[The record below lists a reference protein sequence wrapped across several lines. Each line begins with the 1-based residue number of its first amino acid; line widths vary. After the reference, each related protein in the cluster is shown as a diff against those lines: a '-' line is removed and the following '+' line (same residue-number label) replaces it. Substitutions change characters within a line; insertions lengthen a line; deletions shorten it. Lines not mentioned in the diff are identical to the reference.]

1 MTYLI
6 KFLKTKKALL
16 FLIILAT
23 VIQSFSMLAVPYF
36 AAKMIDDGILKNDL
50 MAIVRLGLQMLAAV
64 GLSAL
69 ISLWASY
76 MSADLAALSGKYL
89 RDRIFDK
96 TQILSIRDFNH
107 FSTASMITRATGDI
121 TVIQQTVIML
131 AQMVLPAPII
141 AVTAIIMTIAVS
153 PKLVAIPILAMVFF
167 MLGIYVIFIKA
178 SPISKTIQMRL
189 DSINRI
195 MGEAITGVRVIRA
208 FDNSEFERNR
218 TNAAFL
224 NYANNVIK
232 LNKTFAVFSPLIWS
246 VVGISLVAVLWFGSF
261 LVLNGEIQVG
271 GITAVSEYTIL
282 LLIALIMSS
291 MVMVML
297 PKMKACLD
305 RTQEVLDTIPE
316 INDVTVPQSRRNP
329 ADPFKI
335 VFDQVS
341 FSYRGAEEAVLKE
354 ISFACEQGKTTA
366 IIGGTGSGKSTIASL
381 MLRLYDVASG
391 TITLEGVD
399 IRQIS
404 QHELRENISYVPQK
418 ALLFSGTI
426 ADNLRMGNSRA
437 TQQELE
443 QAAQTA
449 QAHDFIMETTEG
461 YQRSVAQGGTN
472 FSGGQKQ
479 RLCIARALV
488 KKAPV
493 YIFDDSFSALDFK
506 TDAALRQALKKEMA
520 SAAVVIVA
528 QRVSTIIDA
537 DQIIVL
543 EAGRMAGIG
552 RHAELINTCL
562 VYQEIVASQL
572 CEKEVGSL

>member
-1 MTYLI
+1 MIYLI
-6 KFLKTKKALL
+6 QFLKEKKGML

-36 AAKMIDDGILKNDL
+36 AAKIIDNGIIKKDL
-50 MAIVRLGLQMLAAV
+50 IAIVSLGLQMLAAV
-64 GLSAL
+64 GVSAL

-76 MSADLAALSGKYL
+76 MCADLAALSGKYL

-96 TQILSIRDFNH
+96 TQILSIRDFNR

-121 TVIQQTVIML
+121 TVIQQTVIMF
-131 AQMVLPAPII
+131 AQMILPAPIVAI
-141 AVTAIIMTIAVS
+141 TAIIMTMAVS
-153 PKLVAIPILAMVFF
+153 PILVAIPIIAMVVFISV
-167 MLGIYVIFIKA
+167 IYCLFRKA
-178 SPISKTIQMRL
+178 SPISKTIQKRL
-189 DSINRI
+189 DVINRI

-208 FDNSEFERNR
+208 FDNSEYERKR
-218 TNAAFL
+218 TNEAFL
-224 NYANNVIK
+224 DYADNVIR
-232 LNKTFAVFSPLIWS
+232 LNRTFAVFSPLIWA
-246 VVGISLVAVLWFGSF
+246 VVGISMVAVLWFGSF

-271 GITAVSEYTIL
+271 GIIAVSEYTIL
-282 LLIALIMSS
+282 LLISLIMSS
-291 MVMVML
+291 MVIVML

-316 INDVTVPQSRRNP
+316 IGDEKAVKALGNPNNP
-329 ADPFKI
+329 AKI
-335 VFDQVS
+335 VFNQVS
-341 FSYRGAEEAVLKE
+341 FSYRGAEEPILQG
-354 ISFACEQGKTTA
+354 ISFSCEQGKTTA

-391 TITLEGVD
+391 EITLEGAD
-399 IRQIS
+399 IRQVT
-404 QHELRENISYVPQK
+404 QHDLREKISYVPQK
-418 ALLFSGTI
+418 AILFSGTI
-426 ADNLRMGNSRA
+426 ADNLRMGNSQA
-437 TQQELE
+437 TQAELE
-443 QAAQTA
+443 HAARIA
-449 QAHDFIMETTEG
+449 QAHDFIIGMEDG
-461 YQRSVAQGGTN
+461 YERSVAQGGTN

-506 TDAALRQALKKEMA
+506 TDATLRKALKKEMA
-520 SAAVVIVA
+520 DAAVVIVA
-528 QRVSTIIDA
+528 QRISTIMDA

-552 RHAELINTCL
+552 RHSELIKSCP

-572 CEKEVGSL
+572 TEKEADRI

>member
-1 MTYLI
+1 VTYLVQ
-6 KFLKTKKALL
+6 FLKERKVML
-16 FLIILAT
+16 FLIIMAT
-23 VIQSFSMLAVPYF
+23 VIQSFSMLAVPFF
-36 AAKMIDDGILKNDL
+36 AAKIIDDGILKKDL
-50 MAIVRLGLQMLAAV
+50 MAIVILGLQMLVAV

-76 MSADLAALSGKYL
+76 MSADLAALAGKYL

-96 TQILSIRDFNH
+96 TQILSIRDFNR
-107 FSTASMITRATGDI
+107 FTTASMITRATGDI
-121 TVIQQTVIML
+121 TVIQQSVIMF
-131 AQMVLPAPII
+131 AQMILPAPII
-141 AVTAIIMTIAVS
+141 AVTAIIMTIEVS
-153 PKLVAIPILAMVFF
+153 PALVPIPIIAMVVFI
-167 MLGIYVIFIKA
+167 LAIYLIFIKA
-178 SPISKTIQMRL
+178 TPISKTIQMRL

-208 FDNSEFERNR
+208 FDNSQFERKR

-224 NYANNVIK
+224 NYADNVIR
-232 LNKTFAVFSPLIWS
+232 LNKLFAVFSPLIWS
-246 VVGISLVAVLWFGSF
+246 IVGISMVAVLGSGSF

-271 GITAVSEYTIL
+271 GIIAVSEYTIL

-291 MVMVML
+291 MVIVML

-305 RTQEVLDTIPE
+305 RTQEVLDTVPE
-316 INDVTVPQSRRNP
+316 IEDEIQPQALRNSANP
-329 ADPFKI
+329 KKL

-341 FSYRGAEEAVLKE
+341 FSYRGAEESVLE
-354 ISFACEQGKTTA
+354 GISFSCEQGKTTA

-391 TITLEGVD
+391 SITLEGAD

-404 QHELRENISYVPQK
+404 QHELRESISYVPQK
-418 ALLFSGTI
+418 AMLFSGTI
-426 ADNLRMGNSRA
+426 ADNLRMGNSQA
-437 TQQELE
+437 TLAELE
-443 QAAQTA
+443 QAAKIA
-449 QAHDFIMETTEG
+449 QAHDFVTELTEG
-461 YQRSVAQGGTN
+461 YQSLVAQGGTN

-506 TDAALRQALKKEMA
+506 TDAALRKALKKEMA
-520 SAAVVIVA
+520 DAAMVIVA

-543 EAGRMAGIG
+543 DAGRMAGIG
-552 RHAELINTCL
+552 SHRELIKSCP

-572 CEKEVGSL
+572 SETEADSL

>member
-1 MTYLI
+1 MTYLFQ
-6 KFLKTKKALL
+6 FLKEKKTML

-36 AAKMIDDGILKNDL
+36 AAKIIDDGILKKDL
-50 MAIVRLGLQMLAAV
+50 MAIVILGLQMLAAV
-64 GLSAL
+64 GLSGL

-76 MSADLAALSGKYL
+76 LSADLAALSGKYL

-96 TQILSIRDFNH
+96 TQVLSIRDFNR
-107 FSTASMITRATGDI
+107 FSTASMITRATSDI
-121 TVIQQTVIML
+121 TVIQQTVIMF
-131 AQMVLPAPII
+131 AQMILPAPII
-141 AVTAIIMTIAVS
+141 AITAIIMTIAVS
-153 PKLVAIPILAMVFF
+153 PTLVWIPIIAMVVF
-167 MLGIYVIFIKA
+167 MLAIYLIFIKA
-178 SPISKTIQMRL
+178 SPISKTIQKRL
-189 DSINRI
+189 DVINRI

-208 FDNSEFERNR
+208 FDNSEFERKR
-218 TNAAFL
+218 TNQAFL
-224 NYANNVIK
+224 DYADNVIR

-246 VVGISLVAVLWFGSF
+246 IVGISMVAVLWFGSF

-271 GITAVSEYTIL
+271 GIIAVSEYTIL

-316 INDVTVPQSRRNP
+316 IADETQLPALQNPDNP
-329 ADPFKI
+329 AKI

-341 FSYRGAEEAVLKE
+341 FSYRGAEESVLDG
-354 ISFACEQGKTTA
+354 ISFSCEQGKTTA

-391 TITLEGVD
+391 VITLEGTD
-399 IRQIS
+399 IRQMT
-404 QHELRENISYVPQK
+404 QHQLREAISYVPQK
-418 ALLFSGTI
+418 AILFSGTI
-426 ADNLRMGNSRA
+426 ADNLRMGNSQA
-437 TQQELE
+437 TSAELE
-443 QAAQTA
+443 QAAQIA
-449 QAHDFIMETTEG
+449 QAHDFITELAEG
-461 YQRSVAQGGTN
+461 YQSPVAQGGTN

-506 TDAALRQALKKEMA
+506 TDGALRKALKREMA
-520 SAAVVIVA
+520 DAAMVIVA
-528 QRVSTIIDA
+528 QRVSTIMDA

-543 EAGRMAGIG
+543 DAGRMAGIG
-552 RHAELINTCL
+552 RHEELIKSCS

-572 CEKEVGSL
+572 SETEADSL

>member
-6 KFLKTKKALL
+6 QFLKEKKMML

-23 VIQSFSMLAVPYF
+23 VIQSFSMLAVPFF
-36 AAKMIDDGILKNDL
+36 AAKIIDDGILKKDL
-50 MAIVRLGLQMLAAV
+50 MAIVILGLQMLAAV
-64 GLSAL
+64 GLSGL
-69 ISLWASY
+69 ISLFASY
-76 MSADLAALSGKYL
+76 LSADLAALSGKYL

-96 TQILSIRDFNH
+96 TQVLSIRDFNQ

-121 TVIQQTVIML
+121 TVIQQSVIMF
-131 AQMVLPAPII
+131 AQMILPAPII
-141 AVTAIIMTIAVS
+141 AVTAIIMTIEVS
-153 PKLVAIPILAMVFF
+153 PSLVPIPIIAMVVF
-167 MLGIYVIFIKA
+167 MLAIYVIFIKA
-178 SPISKTIQMRL
+178 TPISKTIQKRL
-189 DSINRI
+189 DVINRI

-208 FDNSEFERNR
+208 FDNSQFERKR
-218 TNAAFL
+218 TNKAFL
-224 NYANNVIK
+224 DYADNVIR

-246 VVGISLVAVLWFGSF
+246 VVGISMVAVLWFGSF

-316 INDVTVPQSRRNP
+316 IEDEKQPLALRNP
-329 ADPFKI
+329 ASPQKL

-341 FSYRGAEEAVLKE
+341 FSYRGAEESVLE
-354 ISFACEQGKTTA
+354 GISFSCEQGKTTA

-391 TITLEGVD
+391 TITLEGAD
-399 IRQIS
+399 IRQMT
-404 QHELRENISYVPQK
+404 QHELRESISYVPQK
-418 ALLFSGTI
+418 AILFSGTI
-426 ADNLRMGNSRA
+426 ADNLRMGNSQA
-437 TQQELE
+437 TPAELE
-443 QAAQTA
+443 QAARIA
-449 QAHDFIMETTEG
+449 QADDFVTELAEG
-461 YQRSVAQGGTN
+461 YQSLVAQGGTN

-506 TDAALRQALKKEMA
+506 TDAALRRALKKEMA
-520 SAAVVIVA
+520 DAAMVIVA
-528 QRVSTIIDA
+528 QRVSTIMDA

-543 EAGRMAGIG
+543 DAGRMAGIG
-552 RHAELINTCL
+552 RHGELMKTCL

-572 CEKEVGSL
+572 SETEADSL

>member
-6 KFLKTKKALL
+6 QFLKEKKVML

-36 AAKMIDDGILKNDL
+36 AAKIIDDGILKKDL
-50 MAIVRLGLQMLAAV
+50 MAIVILGFQMLAAV

-76 MSADLAALSGKYL
+76 LSADLAALSGKYL

-107 FSTASMITRATGDI
+107 FSTASMITRATSDI
-121 TVIQQTVIML
+121 TVIQQTVIMF
-131 AQMVLPAPII
+131 AQMILPAPII
-141 AVTAIIMTIAVS
+141 AITAIVMTIGVS
-153 PKLVAIPILAMVFF
+153 PSLVMIPIIAMVVF
-167 MLGIYVIFIKA
+167 MLAIYLIFIKA
-178 SPISKTIQMRL
+178 SPISKTIQKRL
-189 DSINRI
+189 DVINRI

-208 FDNSEFERNR
+208 FDNSEFERKR
-218 TNAAFL
+218 TNQAFL
-224 NYANNVIK
+224 NYADNVIR

-246 VVGISLVAVLWFGSF
+246 IVGISMVAVLWFGSF

-271 GITAVSEYTIL
+271 GIIAVSEYTIL

-316 INDVTVPQSRRNP
+316 IADKTQAQALRNP
-329 ADPFKI
+329 ANPAKI

-341 FSYRGAEEAVLKE
+341 FSYRGAEESVLE
-354 ISFACEQGKTTA
+354 GISFSCEQGKTTA

-381 MLRLYDVASG
+381 LLRLYDVASG
-391 TITLEGVD
+391 SITLEGTD
-399 IRQIS
+399 IRQMT
-404 QHELRENISYVPQK
+404 QHELREGISYVPQK
-418 ALLFSGTI
+418 AILFSGTI
-426 ADNLRMGNSRA
+426 ADNLRMGNSQA
-437 TQQELE
+437 TPAELE
-443 QAAQTA
+443 HAAQIA
-449 QAHDFIMETTEG
+449 QAHDFVTELTEG
-461 YQRSVAQGGTN
+461 YQSPVAQGGTN

-493 YIFDDSFSALDFK
+493 YIFDDS
-506 TDAALRQALKKEMA
+506 
-520 SAAVVIVA
+520 
-528 QRVSTIIDA
+528 
-537 DQIIVL
+537 
-543 EAGRMAGIG
+543 
-552 RHAELINTCL
+552 
-562 VYQEIVASQL
+562 
-572 CEKEVGSL
+572 

>member
-6 KFLKTKKALL
+6 KFLKAKKALL

-208 FDNSEFERNR
+208 FDNSEFERDR

-449 QAHDFIMETTEG
+449 QAHDFIMETAEG

>member
-1 MTYLI
+1 MTYLTQ
-6 KFLKTKKALL
+6 FLKEKKMML

-36 AAKMIDDGILKNDL
+36 AAKIIDDGILKKDL
-50 MAIVRLGLQMLAAV
+50 MAIVILGLQMLAAV
-64 GLSAL
+64 GLSGL

-76 MSADLAALSGKYL
+76 LSADLAALSGKYL

-96 TQILSIRDFNH
+96 TQVLSIRDFNR
-107 FSTASMITRATGDI
+107 FSTASMITRATSDI
-121 TVIQQTVIML
+121 TVIQQTVIMF
-131 AQMVLPAPII
+131 AQMILPAPII
-141 AVTAIIMTIAVS
+141 AITAIIMTIGVS
-153 PKLVAIPILAMVFF
+153 SSLVWIPIIAMVVF
-167 MLGIYVIFIKA
+167 MLAIYLIFIKA
-178 SPISKTIQMRL
+178 SPISKTIQKRL
-189 DSINRI
+189 DVINRI

-208 FDNSEFERNR
+208 FDNSEFERKR
-218 TNAAFL
+218 TNQAFL
-224 NYANNVIK
+224 DYADNVIR

-246 VVGISLVAVLWFGSF
+246 IVGISMVAVLWFGSF

-271 GITAVSEYTIL
+271 GIIAVSEYTIL

-316 INDVTVPQSRRNP
+316 IADETQLPALRNHANP
-329 ADPFKI
+329 AKI

-341 FSYRGAEEAVLKE
+341 FSYRGAEESVLE
-354 ISFACEQGKTTA
+354 GISFSCEQGKTTA
-366 IIGGTGSGKSTIASL
+366 IIGGTGSGKSTVASL

-391 TITLEGVD
+391 SITLEGAD
-399 IRQIS
+399 IRQMT
-404 QHELRENISYVPQK
+404 QHQLREGISYVPQK
-418 ALLFSGTI
+418 AVLFSGTI
-426 ADNLRMGNSRA
+426 ADNLRMGNSQA
-437 TQQELE
+437 TPAELE
-443 QAAQTA
+443 QAAQIA
-449 QAHDFIMETTEG
+449 QAHDFISELAEG
-461 YQRSVAQGGTN
+461 YQSPVAQGGTN

-506 TDAALRQALKKEMA
+506 TDGALRKALKKEMA
-520 SAAVVIVA
+520 DAAMVIVA

-543 EAGRMAGIG
+543 DAGRMAGIG
-552 RHAELINTCL
+552 RHEELMKSCL

-572 CEKEVGSL
+572 SETEADSL

>member
-208 FDNSEFERNR
+208 FDNSEFERDR

-329 ADPFKI
+329 DDPFKI

-449 QAHDFIMETTEG
+449 QAHDFIMETAEG

-552 RHAELINTCL
+552 RHDELIKSCL

>member
-1 MTYLI
+1 MTYLVQ
-6 KFLKTKKALL
+6 FLKERKVML
-16 FLIILAT
+16 FLIIMAT
-23 VIQSFSMLAVPYF
+23 VIQSFSMLAVPFF
-36 AAKMIDDGILKNDL
+36 AAKIIDDGILKKDL
-50 MAIVRLGLQMLAAV
+50 MAIVILGLQMLVAV

-76 MSADLAALSGKYL
+76 MSADLAALAGKYL

-96 TQILSIRDFNH
+96 TQILSIRDFNR
-107 FSTASMITRATGDI
+107 FTTASMITRATGDI
-121 TVIQQTVIML
+121 TVIQQSVIMF
-131 AQMVLPAPII
+131 AQMILPAPII
-141 AVTAIIMTIAVS
+141 AVTAIIMTIEVS
-153 PKLVAIPILAMVFF
+153 PALVPIPIIAMVVFI
-167 MLGIYVIFIKA
+167 LAIYLIFIKA
-178 SPISKTIQMRL
+178 TPISKTIQMRL

-208 FDNSEFERNR
+208 FDNSQFERKR

-224 NYANNVIK
+224 NYADNVIR
-232 LNKTFAVFSPLIWS
+232 LNKLFAVFSPLIWS
-246 VVGISLVAVLWFGSF
+246 IVGISMVAVLGSGSF

-271 GITAVSEYTIL
+271 GIIAVSEYTIL

-291 MVMVML
+291 MVIVML

-305 RTQEVLDTIPE
+305 RTQEVLDTVPE
-316 INDVTVPQSRRNP
+316 IEDEIQPQALRNSANP
-329 ADPFKI
+329 KKL

-341 FSYRGAEEAVLKE
+341 FSYRGAEESVLE
-354 ISFACEQGKTTA
+354 GISFSCEQGKTTA

-391 TITLEGVD
+391 SITLEGAD

-404 QHELRENISYVPQK
+404 QHELRESISYVPQK
-418 ALLFSGTI
+418 AMLFSGTI
-426 ADNLRMGNSRA
+426 ADNLRMGNSHA
-437 TQQELE
+437 TLAELE
-443 QAAQTA
+443 QAAKIA
-449 QAHDFIMETTEG
+449 QAHDFVTELTEG
-461 YQRSVAQGGTN
+461 YQSLVAQGGTN

-506 TDAALRQALKKEMA
+506 TDAALRKALKKEMA
-520 SAAVVIVA
+520 DAAMVIVA

-543 EAGRMAGIG
+543 DAGRMAGIG
-552 RHAELINTCL
+552 SHRELIKSCP

-572 CEKEVGSL
+572 SETEADSL

>member
-1 MTYLI
+1 
-6 KFLKTKKALL
+6 
-16 FLIILAT
+16 
-23 VIQSFSMLAVPYF
+23 MLAVPFF
-36 AAKMIDDGILKNDL
+36 AAKIIDDGILKKDL
-50 MAIVRLGLQMLAAV
+50 MAIVILGLQMLAAV
-64 GLSAL
+64 GLSGL
-69 ISLWASY
+69 ISLLASY
-76 MSADLAALSGKYL
+76 LSADLAALSGKYL

-96 TQILSIRDFNH
+96 TQVLSIRDFNQ

-121 TVIQQTVIML
+121 TVIQQSVIMF
-131 AQMVLPAPII
+131 AQMILPAPII
-141 AVTAIIMTIAVS
+141 AVTAIIMTIEVS
-153 PKLVAIPILAMVFF
+153 PSLVPIPIIAMVVF
-167 MLGIYVIFIKA
+167 MLAIYVIFIKA
-178 SPISKTIQMRL
+178 TPISKTIQKRL
-189 DSINRI
+189 DVINRI

-208 FDNSEFERNR
+208 FDNSQFERKR
-218 TNAAFL
+218 TNEAFL
-224 NYANNVIK
+224 DYADNVIR

-246 VVGISLVAVLWFGSF
+246 VVGISMVAVLWFGSF

-316 INDVTVPQSRRNP
+316 IEDEKQPLALRNP
-329 ADPFKI
+329 ASPQKL

-341 FSYRGAEEAVLKE
+341 FSYRGAEESVLE
-354 ISFACEQGKTTA
+354 GISFSCEQGKTTA

-391 TITLEGVD
+391 TITLEGAD
-399 IRQIS
+399 IRQMT
-404 QHELRENISYVPQK
+404 QHELRESISYVPQK
-418 ALLFSGTI
+418 AILFSGTI
-426 ADNLRMGNSRA
+426 ADNLRMGNSQA
-437 TQQELE
+437 TPAELE
-443 QAAQTA
+443 QAARIA
-449 QAHDFIMETTEG
+449 QADDFVTELAEG
-461 YQRSVAQGGTN
+461 YQSLVAQGGTN

-506 TDAALRQALKKEMA
+506 TDAALRRALKKEMA
-520 SAAVVIVA
+520 DAAMVIVA
-528 QRVSTIIDA
+528 QRVSTIMDA

-543 EAGRMAGIG
+543 DAGRMAGIG
-552 RHAELINTCL
+552 RHGELMKTCL

-572 CEKEVGSL
+572 SETEADSL

>member
-153 PKLVAIPILAMVFF
+153 PKLVAIPILAMVVF

-426 ADNLRMGNSRA
+426 ADNLRMGNSQA

-449 QAHDFIMETTEG
+449 QAHDFIMETAEG

-552 RHAELINTCL
+552 RHDELINTCL

>member
-6 KFLKTKKALL
+6 KFLKAKKALL

-208 FDNSEFERNR
+208 FDNSEFERDR

-224 NYANNVIK
+224 NYANNVIN

-449 QAHDFIMETTEG
+449 QAHDFIMETAEG

-552 RHAELINTCL
+552 RHDELIKSCR

>member
-6 KFLKTKKALL
+6 KFLKAKKALL

-208 FDNSEFERNR
+208 FDNSEFERDR

-449 QAHDFIMETTEG
+449 QAHDFIMETAEG

-552 RHAELINTCL
+552 RHDELIKSCR

>member
-426 ADNLRMGNSRA
+426 ADNLRMGNSQA

-449 QAHDFIMETTEG
+449 QAHDFIMETAEG

-552 RHAELINTCL
+552 RHDELINTCL

>member
-1 MTYLI
+1 MTYLFQ
-6 KFLKTKKALL
+6 FLKEKKTML

-36 AAKMIDDGILKNDL
+36 AAKIIDVGILKKDL
-50 MAIVRLGLQMLAAV
+50 MAIVILGLQMLAAV
-64 GLSAL
+64 GLSGL

-76 MSADLAALSGKYL
+76 LSADLAALSGKYL

-96 TQILSIRDFNH
+96 TQVLSIRDFNR
-107 FSTASMITRATGDI
+107 FSTASMITRATSDI
-121 TVIQQTVIML
+121 TVIQQTVIMF
-131 AQMVLPAPII
+131 AQMILPAPII
-141 AVTAIIMTIAVS
+141 AITAIIMTIAVS
-153 PKLVAIPILAMVFF
+153 PTLVWIPIIAMVVF
-167 MLGIYVIFIKA
+167 MLAIYLIFIKA
-178 SPISKTIQMRL
+178 SPISKTIQKRL
-189 DSINRI
+189 DVINRI
-195 MGEAITGVRVIRA
+195 MGEAISGVRVIRA
-208 FDNSEFERNR
+208 FDNSEFERKR
-218 TNAAFL
+218 TNQAFL
-224 NYANNVIK
+224 NYADNVIR

-246 VVGISLVAVLWFGSF
+246 IVGISMVAVLWFGSF

-271 GITAVSEYTIL
+271 GIIAVSEYTIL

-316 INDVTVPQSRRNP
+316 IADETQLPALQNPDNP
-329 ADPFKI
+329 AKI

-341 FSYRGAEEAVLKE
+341 FSYRGAEESVLE
-354 ISFACEQGKTTA
+354 GISFSCEQGKTTA

-391 TITLEGVD
+391 MITLEGTD
-399 IRQIS
+399 IRQMT
-404 QHELRENISYVPQK
+404 QHQLREAISYVPQK
-418 ALLFSGTI
+418 AILFSGTI
-426 ADNLRMGNSRA
+426 ADNLRMGNSQA
-437 TQQELE
+437 TSAELE
-443 QAAQTA
+443 QAAQIA
-449 QAHDFIMETTEG
+449 QAHDFITELAEG
-461 YQRSVAQGGTN
+461 YQSPVAQGGTN

-506 TDAALRQALKKEMA
+506 TDGALRKALKREMA
-520 SAAVVIVA
+520 DAAMVIVA
-528 QRVSTIIDA
+528 QRVSTIMDA

-543 EAGRMAGIG
+543 DAGRMAGIG
-552 RHAELINTCL
+552 RHEELIKSCS

-572 CEKEVGSL
+572 SETEADSL

>member
-153 PKLVAIPILAMVFF
+153 PKLVAIPILAMVVF

-426 ADNLRMGNSRA
+426 ADNLRMGNSQA

-449 QAHDFIMETTEG
+449 QAHDFIMETAEG

>member
-399 IRQIS
+399 IR
-404 QHELRENISYVPQK
+404 
-418 ALLFSGTI
+418 
-426 ADNLRMGNSRA
+426 
-437 TQQELE
+437 
-443 QAAQTA
+443 
-449 QAHDFIMETTEG
+449 
-461 YQRSVAQGGTN
+461 
-472 FSGGQKQ
+472 
-479 RLCIARALV
+479 
-488 KKAPV
+488 
-493 YIFDDSFSALDFK
+493 
-506 TDAALRQALKKEMA
+506 
-520 SAAVVIVA
+520 
-528 QRVSTIIDA
+528 
-537 DQIIVL
+537 
-543 EAGRMAGIG
+543 
-552 RHAELINTCL
+552 
-562 VYQEIVASQL
+562 
-572 CEKEVGSL
+572 

>member
-6 KFLKTKKALL
+6 KFLKAKKALL

-69 ISLWASY
+69 ISLWTSY

-167 MLGIYVIFIKA
+167 MLGIYMIFIKA

-426 ADNLRMGNSRA
+426 ADNLRMGNSQA

>member
-1 MTYLI
+1 MTYLFQ
-6 KFLKTKKALL
+6 FLKEKKTML

-36 AAKMIDDGILKNDL
+36 AAKIIDDGILKKDL
-50 MAIVRLGLQMLAAV
+50 MAIVILGLQMLAAV
-64 GLSAL
+64 GLSGL

-76 MSADLAALSGKYL
+76 LSADLAALSGKYL

-96 TQILSIRDFNH
+96 TQVLSIRDFNR
-107 FSTASMITRATGDI
+107 FSTASMITRATSDI
-121 TVIQQTVIML
+121 TVIQQTVIMF
-131 AQMVLPAPII
+131 AQMILPAPII
-141 AVTAIIMTIAVS
+141 AITAIIMTIAVS
-153 PKLVAIPILAMVFF
+153 PTLVWIPIIAMVVF
-167 MLGIYVIFIKA
+167 MLAIYLIFIKA
-178 SPISKTIQMRL
+178 SPISKTIQKRL
-189 DSINRI
+189 DVINRI

-208 FDNSEFERNR
+208 FDNSEFERKR
-218 TNAAFL
+218 TNQAFL
-224 NYANNVIK
+224 NYADNVIR

-246 VVGISLVAVLWFGSF
+246 IVGISMVAVLWFGSF

-271 GITAVSEYTIL
+271 GIIAVSEYTIL

-305 RTQEVLDTIPE
+305 RTQVVLDTIPE
-316 INDVTVPQSRRNP
+316 IADETQLPALQNPDNP
-329 ADPFKI
+329 AKI

-341 FSYRGAEEAVLKE
+341 FSYRGAEESVLE
-354 ISFACEQGKTTA
+354 GISFSCEQGKTTA

-391 TITLEGVD
+391 MITLEGTD
-399 IRQIS
+399 IRQMT
-404 QHELRENISYVPQK
+404 QHQLREAISYVPQK
-418 ALLFSGTI
+418 AILFSGTI
-426 ADNLRMGNSRA
+426 ADNLRMGNSQA
-437 TQQELE
+437 TSAELE
-443 QAAQTA
+443 QAAQIA
-449 QAHDFIMETTEG
+449 QAHDFITVLAEG
-461 YQRSVAQGGTN
+461 YQSPVAQGGTN

-506 TDAALRQALKKEMA
+506 TDGALRKALKREMA
-520 SAAVVIVA
+520 DAAMVIVA
-528 QRVSTIIDA
+528 QRVSTIMDA

-543 EAGRMAGIG
+543 DAGRMAGIG
-552 RHAELINTCL
+552 RHEELIKSCS

-572 CEKEVGSL
+572 SETEADSL

>member
-1 MTYLI
+1 VTYLFQ
-6 KFLKTKKALL
+6 FLKEKKTML

-36 AAKMIDDGILKNDL
+36 AAKIIDDGILKKDL
-50 MAIVRLGLQMLAAV
+50 MAIVILGLQMLAAV
-64 GLSAL
+64 GLSGL

-76 MSADLAALSGKYL
+76 LSADLAALSGKYL

-96 TQILSIRDFNH
+96 TQVLSIRDFNR
-107 FSTASMITRATGDI
+107 FSTASMITRATSDI
-121 TVIQQTVIML
+121 TVIQQTVIMF
-131 AQMVLPAPII
+131 AQMILPAPII
-141 AVTAIIMTIAVS
+141 AITAIIMTIAVS
-153 PKLVAIPILAMVFF
+153 PTLVWIPIIAMVVF
-167 MLGIYVIFIKA
+167 MLAIYLIFIKA
-178 SPISKTIQMRL
+178 SPISKTIQKRL
-189 DSINRI
+189 DVINRI

-208 FDNSEFERNR
+208 FDNSEFERKR
-218 TNAAFL
+218 TNQAFL
-224 NYANNVIK
+224 NYADNVIR

-246 VVGISLVAVLWFGSF
+246 IVGISMVAVLWFGSF

-271 GITAVSEYTIL
+271 GIIAVSEYTIL

-305 RTQEVLDTIPE
+305 RTQVVLDTIPE
-316 INDVTVPQSRRNP
+316 IADETQLPALQNPDNP
-329 ADPFKI
+329 AKI

-341 FSYRGAEEAVLKE
+341 FSYRGAEESVLE
-354 ISFACEQGKTTA
+354 GISFSCEQGKTTA

-391 TITLEGVD
+391 MITLEGTD
-399 IRQIS
+399 IRQMT
-404 QHELRENISYVPQK
+404 QHQLREAISYVPQK
-418 ALLFSGTI
+418 AILFSGTI
-426 ADNLRMGNSRA
+426 ADNLRMGNSQA
-437 TQQELE
+437 TSAELE
-443 QAAQTA
+443 QAAQIA
-449 QAHDFIMETTEG
+449 QAHDFITVLAEG
-461 YQRSVAQGGTN
+461 YQSPVAQGGTN

-506 TDAALRQALKKEMA
+506 TDGALRKALKREMA
-520 SAAVVIVA
+520 DAAMVIVA
-528 QRVSTIIDA
+528 QRVSTIMDA

-543 EAGRMAGIG
+543 DAGRMAGIG
-552 RHAELINTCL
+552 RHEELIKSCS

-572 CEKEVGSL
+572 SETEADSL

>member
-6 KFLKTKKALL
+6 KFLKAKKALL

-208 FDNSEFERNR
+208 FDNSEFERDR

-552 RHAELINTCL
+552 RHDELINTCL

>member
-6 KFLKTKKALL
+6 QFLKAKKALL

-208 FDNSEFERNR
+208 FDNSEFERDR

-449 QAHDFIMETTEG
+449 QAHDFIMETAEG

>member
-449 QAHDFIMETTEG
+449 QAHDFIMETAEG

-552 RHAELINTCL
+552 RHDELIKSCR

>member
-1 MTYLI
+1 MTYLFQ
-6 KFLKTKKALL
+6 FLKEKKTML

-36 AAKMIDDGILKNDL
+36 AAKIIDDGILKKDL
-50 MAIVRLGLQMLAAV
+50 MAIVILGLQMLAAV
-64 GLSAL
+64 GLSGL

-76 MSADLAALSGKYL
+76 LSADLAALSGKYL

-96 TQILSIRDFNH
+96 TQVLSIRDFNR
-107 FSTASMITRATGDI
+107 FSTASMITRATSDI
-121 TVIQQTVIML
+121 TVIQQTVIMF
-131 AQMVLPAPII
+131 AQMILPAPII
-141 AVTAIIMTIAVS
+141 AITAIIMTIAVS
-153 PKLVAIPILAMVFF
+153 PTLVWIPIIAMVVF
-167 MLGIYVIFIKA
+167 MLAIYLIFIKA
-178 SPISKTIQMRL
+178 SPISKTIQKRL
-189 DSINRI
+189 DVINRI
-195 MGEAITGVRVIRA
+195 MGEAISGVRVIRA
-208 FDNSEFERNR
+208 FDNSEFERKR
-218 TNAAFL
+218 TNQAFL
-224 NYANNVIK
+224 NYADNVIR

-246 VVGISLVAVLWFGSF
+246 IVGISMVAVLWFGSF

-271 GITAVSEYTIL
+271 GIIAVSEYTIL

-316 INDVTVPQSRRNP
+316 IADETQLPALQNPDNP
-329 ADPFKI
+329 AKI

-341 FSYRGAEEAVLKE
+341 FSYRGAEESVLE
-354 ISFACEQGKTTA
+354 GISFSCEQGKTTA

-391 TITLEGVD
+391 VITLEGTD
-399 IRQIS
+399 IRQMT
-404 QHELRENISYVPQK
+404 QHQLREAISYVPQK
-418 ALLFSGTI
+418 AILFSGTI
-426 ADNLRMGNSRA
+426 ADNLRMGNSQA
-437 TQQELE
+437 TSAELE
-443 QAAQTA
+443 QAAQIA
-449 QAHDFIMETTEG
+449 QAHDFITELAEG
-461 YQRSVAQGGTN
+461 YQSPVAQGGTN

-506 TDAALRQALKKEMA
+506 TDGALRKALKREMA
-520 SAAVVIVA
+520 DAAMVIVA
-528 QRVSTIIDA
+528 QRVSTIMDA

-543 EAGRMAGIG
+543 DAGRMAGIG
-552 RHAELINTCL
+552 RHEELIKSCS

-572 CEKEVGSL
+572 SETEADSL

>member
-1 MTYLI
+1 MTYLVQ
-6 KFLKTKKALL
+6 FLKERKVML
-16 FLIILAT
+16 FLIIMAT
-23 VIQSFSMLAVPYF
+23 VIQSFSMLAVPFF
-36 AAKMIDDGILKNDL
+36 AAKIIDDGILKKDL
-50 MAIVRLGLQMLAAV
+50 MAIVILGLQMLVAV

-76 MSADLAALSGKYL
+76 MSADLAALAGKYL

-96 TQILSIRDFNH
+96 TQILSIRDFNR
-107 FSTASMITRATGDI
+107 FTTASMITRATGDI
-121 TVIQQTVIML
+121 TVIQQSVIMF
-131 AQMVLPAPII
+131 AQMILPAPII
-141 AVTAIIMTIAVS
+141 AVTAIIMTIEVS
-153 PKLVAIPILAMVFF
+153 PALVPIPIIAMVVFI
-167 MLGIYVIFIKA
+167 LAIYLIFIKA
-178 SPISKTIQMRL
+178 TPISKTIQMRL

-208 FDNSEFERNR
+208 FDNSQFERKR

-224 NYANNVIK
+224 NYADNVIR
-232 LNKTFAVFSPLIWS
+232 LNKLFAVFSPLIWS
-246 VVGISLVAVLWFGSF
+246 IVGISMVAVLGSGSF

-271 GITAVSEYTIL
+271 GIIAVSEYTIL

-291 MVMVML
+291 MVIVML

-305 RTQEVLDTIPE
+305 RTQEVLDTVPE
-316 INDVTVPQSRRNP
+316 IEDEIQPQALRNSANP
-329 ADPFKI
+329 KKL

-341 FSYRGAEEAVLKE
+341 FSYRGAEESVLE
-354 ISFACEQGKTTA
+354 GISFSCEQGKTTA

-391 TITLEGVD
+391 SITLEGAD

-404 QHELRENISYVPQK
+404 QHELRESISYVPQK
-418 ALLFSGTI
+418 AMLFSGTI
-426 ADNLRMGNSRA
+426 ADNLRMGNSQA
-437 TQQELE
+437 TLAELE
-443 QAAQTA
+443 QAAKIA
-449 QAHDFIMETTEG
+449 QAHDFVTELTEG
-461 YQRSVAQGGTN
+461 YQSLVAQGGTN

-506 TDAALRQALKKEMA
+506 TDVALRKALKKEMA
-520 SAAVVIVA
+520 DAAMVIVA

-543 EAGRMAGIG
+543 DAGRMAGIG
-552 RHAELINTCL
+552 SHRELIKSCP

-572 CEKEVGSL
+572 SETEADSL

>member
-153 PKLVAIPILAMVFF
+153 PKLVAIPILAMVVF

-208 FDNSEFERNR
+208 FDNSEFERDR

>member
-153 PKLVAIPILAMVFF
+153 PKLVAIPILAMVVF

-246 VVGISLVAVLWFGSF
+246 VVGISLVAVLWLGSF

-426 ADNLRMGNSRA
+426 ADNLRMGNSQA

-449 QAHDFIMETTEG
+449 QAHDFIMETAEG

-552 RHAELINTCL
+552 RHDELIKSCR

>member
-1 MTYLI
+1 MTYLFQ
-6 KFLKTKKALL
+6 FLKEKKTML

-36 AAKMIDDGILKNDL
+36 AAKIIDDGILKKDL
-50 MAIVRLGLQMLAAV
+50 MAIVILGLQMLAAV
-64 GLSAL
+64 GLSGL

-76 MSADLAALSGKYL
+76 LSADLAALSGKYL

-96 TQILSIRDFNH
+96 TQVLSIRDFNR
-107 FSTASMITRATGDI
+107 FSTASMITRATSDI
-121 TVIQQTVIML
+121 TVIQQTVIMF
-131 AQMVLPAPII
+131 AQMILPAPII
-141 AVTAIIMTIAVS
+141 AITAIIMTIAVS
-153 PKLVAIPILAMVFF
+153 PTLVWIPIIAMVVF
-167 MLGIYVIFIKA
+167 MLAIYLIFIKA
-178 SPISKTIQMRL
+178 SPISKTIQKRL
-189 DSINRI
+189 DVINRI

-208 FDNSEFERNR
+208 FDNSEFERKR
-218 TNAAFL
+218 TNQAFL
-224 NYANNVIK
+224 DYADNVIR

-246 VVGISLVAVLWFGSF
+246 IVGISMVAVLWFGSF

-271 GITAVSEYTIL
+271 GIIAVSEYTIL

-316 INDVTVPQSRRNP
+316 IADETQLPALQNPDNP
-329 ADPFKI
+329 AKI

-341 FSYRGAEEAVLKE
+341 FSYRGAEESVLE
-354 ISFACEQGKTTA
+354 GISFSCEQGKTTA

-391 TITLEGVD
+391 VITLEGID
-399 IRQIS
+399 IRQMT
-404 QHELRENISYVPQK
+404 QHQLREAISYVPQK
-418 ALLFSGTI
+418 AILFSGTI
-426 ADNLRMGNSRA
+426 ADNLRMGNSQA
-437 TQQELE
+437 TSAELE
-443 QAAQTA
+443 QAAQIA
-449 QAHDFIMETTEG
+449 QAHDFITELAEG
-461 YQRSVAQGGTN
+461 YQSPVAQGGTN

-506 TDAALRQALKKEMA
+506 TDGALRKALKREMA
-520 SAAVVIVA
+520 DAAMVIVA
-528 QRVSTIIDA
+528 QRVSTIMDA

-543 EAGRMAGIG
+543 DAGRMAGIG
-552 RHAELINTCL
+552 RHEELIKSCS

-572 CEKEVGSL
+572 SETEADSL

>member
-1 MTYLI
+1 MTYLFQ
-6 KFLKTKKALL
+6 FLKEKKTMLY
-16 FLIILAT
+16 LIILAT

-36 AAKMIDDGILKNDL
+36 AAKIIDDGILKKDL
-50 MAIVRLGLQMLAAV
+50 MAIVILGLQMLAAV
-64 GLSAL
+64 GLSGL

-76 MSADLAALSGKYL
+76 LSADLAALSGKYL

-96 TQILSIRDFNH
+96 TQVLSIRDFNR
-107 FSTASMITRATGDI
+107 FGTASMITRATSDI
-121 TVIQQTVIML
+121 TVIQQTVIMF
-131 AQMVLPAPII
+131 AQMILPAPII
-141 AVTAIIMTIAVS
+141 AITAIIMTIGVS
-153 PKLVAIPILAMVFF
+153 SSLVWIPIIAMVVF
-167 MLGIYVIFIKA
+167 MLAIYLIFIKA
-178 SPISKTIQMRL
+178 SPISKTIQKRL
-189 DSINRI
+189 DVINRI

-208 FDNSEFERNR
+208 FDNSEFERKR
-218 TNAAFL
+218 TNQAFL
-224 NYANNVIK
+224 NYADNVIR
-232 LNKTFAVFSPLIWS
+232 LNKTFAVFTPLIWS
-246 VVGISLVAVLWFGSF
+246 IVGISMVAVLWFGSF

-271 GITAVSEYTIL
+271 GIIAVSEYTIL

-316 INDVTVPQSRRNP
+316 IADETQPQALRNP
-329 ADPFKI
+329 ANPAKI
-335 VFDQVS
+335 VFDQVG
-341 FSYRGAEEAVLKE
+341 FSYRGAEESVLE
-354 ISFACEQGKTTA
+354 GISFSCEQGKTTA

-391 TITLEGVD
+391 VITLEGTD
-399 IRQIS
+399 IRQMT
-404 QHELRENISYVPQK
+404 QHQLREAISYVPQK
-418 ALLFSGTI
+418 AILFSGTI
-426 ADNLRMGNSRA
+426 SDNLRMGNSQA
-437 TQQELE
+437 TPAELE
-443 QAAQTA
+443 QAAQIA
-449 QAHDFIMETTEG
+449 QAHDFITELAEG
-461 YQRSVAQGGTN
+461 YQSLVAQGGTN

-506 TDAALRQALKKEMA
+506 TDGALRKALKKEMA
-520 SAAVVIVA
+520 DAAMVIVA

-543 EAGRMAGIG
+543 DAGRMAGIG
-552 RHAELINTCL
+552 RHEELMKSCL

-572 CEKEVGSL
+572 SETEADSL

>member
-6 KFLKTKKALL
+6 QFLKEKKVML

-36 AAKMIDDGILKNDL
+36 AAKIIDDGILKKDL
-50 MAIVRLGLQMLAAV
+50 MAIVILGFQMLAAV

-76 MSADLAALSGKYL
+76 LSADLAALSGKYL

-96 TQILSIRDFNH
+96 TQVLSIRDFNH
-107 FSTASMITRATGDI
+107 FSTASMITRATSDI
-121 TVIQQTVIML
+121 TVIQQTVIMF
-131 AQMVLPAPII
+131 AQMILPAPII
-141 AVTAIIMTIAVS
+141 AITAIIMTIGVS
-153 PKLVAIPILAMVFF
+153 PSLVMIPIIAMVVF
-167 MLGIYVIFIKA
+167 MLAIYLIFIKA
-178 SPISKTIQMRL
+178 SPISKTIQKRL
-189 DSINRI
+189 DVINRI

-208 FDNSEFERNR
+208 FDNSQFERKR

-224 NYANNVIK
+224 DYADNVIR

-246 VVGISLVAVLWFGSF
+246 IVGISMVAVLWFGSF
-261 LVLNGEIQVG
+261 LVLNNEIQVG
-271 GITAVSEYTIL
+271 GIIAVSEYTIL

-316 INDVTVPQSRRNP
+316 IEDKIQSQTLRNP
-329 ADPFKI
+329 DNPAKI

-341 FSYRGAEEAVLKE
+341 FSYRGAEESVLE
-354 ISFACEQGKTTA
+354 GISFSCEQGKTTA

-391 TITLEGVD
+391 VITLEGAD
-399 IRQIS
+399 IRQMT
-404 QHELRENISYVPQK
+404 QHELRESISYAPQK
-418 ALLFSGTI
+418 AILFSGTI
-426 ADNLRMGNSRA
+426 ADNLRMGNSQA
-437 TQQELE
+437 TPAELE
-443 QAAQTA
+443 QAAQIA
-449 QAHDFIMETTEG
+449 QADDFVTELAEG
-461 YQRSVAQGGTN
+461 YQSSVAQGGTN

-506 TDAALRQALKKEMA
+506 TDAALRKALKKEMA
-520 SAAVVIVA
+520 DAAMVIVA
-528 QRVSTIIDA
+528 QRVSTIMEA

-543 EAGRMAGIG
+543 DAGRMAGIG
-552 RHAELINTCL
+552 SHGELMKSCL

-572 CEKEVGSL
+572 SETEADSL

>member
-6 KFLKTKKALL
+6 KFLKAKKALL

-208 FDNSEFERNR
+208 FDNSEFERDR

-246 VVGISLVAVLWFGSF
+246 VVGISLVAALWFGSF

-449 QAHDFIMETTEG
+449 QAHDFIMETAEG

-552 RHAELINTCL
+552 RHDELINTCL

>member
-36 AAKMIDDGILKNDL
+36 ATKMIDDGILKNDL

-426 ADNLRMGNSRA
+426 ADNLRMGNSQA

-449 QAHDFIMETTEG
+449 QAHDFIMETAEG